1 MSELNDQS
9 TQFSES
15 INVKIDVKEIL
26 ELLSKYDVGKSEL
39 ISQIEALKIKIAEY
53 ETQISEL
60 KQQIADF
67 NDPKS
72 IEELISEL
80 ADEPEPNDH
89 KAYNYRGLICYYLN
103 KGTREQAIRDFD
115 KAIRLNPNDAS
126 YYYNRGIVYKISWYD
141 KQAIDDFNKAI
152 ELNPSFAVKAYKNC
166 GDIHLRRGSNEGISK
181 RYERAI
187 QFYNK
192 VIELNPNNTEAYFR
206 RGQAYQ
212 GLQQYENALKDFDK
226 ALELNPDFQLAKNNR
241 DACLKAMGK

>member
-53 ETQISEL
+53 EAQISEL

-67 NDPKS
+67 NNQES
-72 IEELISEL
+72 IEELISKL

-89 KAYNYRGLICYYLN
+89 KAYNYRGLICYYLD

-115 KAIRLNPNDAS
+115 KAIRLNPNEAS
-126 YYYNRGIVYKISWYD
+126 YYYNRGLVYKISWYD
-141 KQAIDDFNKAI
+141 KQAIDDFYKAI
-152 ELNPSFAVKAYKNC
+152 ELNPNFAVKAYKNC
-166 GDIHLRRGSNEGISK
+166 GDIHLRRSSEYKI

-187 QFYNK
+187 QCYNK
-192 VIELNPNNTEAYFR
+192 VIELNPNDTEAYFR

-212 GLQQYENALKDFDK
+212 GLQQYKKAIKDYDK
-226 ALELNPDFQLAKNNR
+226 ALELNPNFTYAKNNR